1 MEANKWVMLK
11 GQESGQILRKIEQLL
26 KVVVRALYSLI
37 VACMHAQSSDS
48 FETIGTIAR
57 QAPPSM
63 GFSRQEY
70 WSGLPCPPP
79 GDLPKG
85 LNPSLWHC
93 RQVLYHLSYQGSQEH
108 WGALPFPRPQD
119 LPDLWIKPRPPGSP
133 ALAGRFFNSELL
145 GKPLYS

>member
-1 MEANKWVMLK
+1 MD
-11 GQESGQILRKIEQLL
+11 
-26 KVVVRALYSLI
+26 Y
-37 VACMHAQSSDS
+37 
-48 FETIGTIAR
+48 
-57 QAPPSM
+57 QAPLSM
-63 GFSRQEY
+63 EFSKQEY
-70 WSGLPCPPP
+70 WSGLPRPPP
-79 GDLPKG
+79 GDLPDPG
-85 LNPSLWHC
+85 IEPSSLMSPSIG